1 MEKIVKMSKEIDN
14 SAKEKIETK
23 KELNGNLVLKSIIFE
38 MENSLNELINSLEKT
53 KERLNE
59 LGHRSVEIIKS
70 RSTEKEIEG
79 KKVTNP
85 SDLENSVRQPNICM
99 FVFQK

>member
-23 KELNGNLVLKSIIFE
+23 KELNGNLVLKSIISE
-38 MENSLNELINSLEKT
+38 MENSLNELISSLEKT

-59 LGHRSVEIIKS
+59 LEHRSVEII
-70 RSTEKEIEG
+70 
-79 KKVTNP
+79 
-85 SDLENSVRQPNICM
+85 
-99 FVFQK
+99 